1 MDILNESENKPLS
14 DSKSASLPDFETL
27 RCLAEF
33 EPQTLETLRIALCQ
47 KVIDDAP
54 MHAKQRL
61 AGLLFQLN
69 SRQRLNRKNLML
81 AATDNSSA
89 TTNPLALIQ
98 NMLKD
103 LHAMQTESI
112 YLSTRKYQNQLKPRS
127 TAVIYSFK
135 NGPNLKTD

>member
-1 MDILNESENKPLS
+1 MDILNESENNPLS
-14 DSKSASLPDFETL
+14 PSKSASLPDFETL

-54 MHAKQRL
+54 IHAKQRL

-69 SRQRLNRKNLML
+69 SRQLLNRKNSIL
-81 AATDNSSA
+81 ADSDNSSL
-89 TTNPLALIQ
+89 TTAPLTLIQ

-112 YLSTRKYQNQLKPRS
+112 YLSTRKYQKQLKTSS
-127 TAVIYSFK
+127 TAIIYSFK
-135 NGPNLKTD
+135 KTDSI

>member
-1 MDILNESENKPLS
+1 MDIVNESENNPLS
-14 DSKSASLPDFETL
+14 PSKPASLPDFEAL

-54 MHAKQRL
+54 IHAKQRL

-69 SRQRLNRKNLML
+69 SRQLLTRKNSIL
-81 AATDNSSA
+81 ADSDNSSV
-89 TTNPLALIQ
+89 TTAPLTLIQ

-103 LHAMQTESI
+103 LHAMQIESI
-112 YLSTRKYQNQLKPRS
+112 YLSTRRYQKQLKPSS
-127 TAVIYSFK
+127 TAIIYSFK
-135 NGPNLKTD
+135 KTDSI

>member
-1 MDILNESENKPLS
+1 MDILNESENNPLS
-14 DSKSASLPDFETL
+14 TAKSASLPDFETL

-33 EPQTLETLRIALCQ
+33 EPQSLETLRIALCQ

-54 MHAKQRL
+54 IHAKQRL

-69 SRQRLNRKNLML
+69 SRQLLTRKKSML
-81 AATDNSSA
+81 ADSNNPPV
-89 TTNPLALIQ
+89 TTAPLALIQ

-112 YLSTRKYQNQLKPRS
+112 YLSTRKYQKQLRPS
-127 TAVIYSFK
+127 SSAMIYSFK
-135 NGPNLKTD
+135 KRADSI